1 MFTNSAIATIYID
14 LCILLFILA
23 LKTTQWL
30 TREII
35 FIMRVSVRNNDEACV
50 LRIMH
55 ETL

>member
-23 LKTTQWL
+23 LKTTQWM